1 MLMNTFS
8 ILDGIPLALLSM
20 LIVFVILVLL
30 AVIISLLK
38 LLPSRTEEGIDKPK
52 LAVASPQLADDAEE
66 ELVAMLAASCLA
78 KEELKGDVRIISIER
93 TK

>member
-1 MLMNTFS
+1 MLMSSFS

-20 LIVFVILVLL
+20 LIVFVILILL

-38 LLPSRTEEGIDKPK
+38 LLPSKQESGGDSLKP
-52 LAVASPQLADDAEE
+52 AAIPQLSNDAEE